1 MLNDF
6 QIGVVVPAL
15 NEEDS
20 IVSII
25 NELCEV
31 FEKKKFSYKILVV
44 DDGST
49 DNTSKLLNN
58 LKKEN
63 LIIHRNEEPQ
73 GIGAAYKLGMKKLNS
88 NFITWIPSDGE
99 ISPQVYEKLP
109 NELDEKNLYLFYPS
123 SGKENR
129 SFLRRYISRT
139 YIELLNFLFR
149 NKIKYYNANTVISR
163 QLLSKIQ
170 LNSNG
175 FTISAEVVI
184 KGMILA
190 DSYTQIPFTLH
201 KRNAGEAK
209 AISLKNLIDVFLCI
223 IQLYFRYFKYNFNK
237 TGAYENTIKWK

>member
-73 GIGAAYKLGMKKLNS
+73 GIGCLLYTS
-88 NFITWIPSDGE
+88 PS
-99 ISPQVYEKLP
+99 P
-109 NELDEKNLYLFYPS
+109 
-123 SGKENR
+123 R
-129 SFLRRYISRT
+129 
-139 YIELLNFLFR
+139 
-149 NKIKYYNANTVISR
+149 
-163 QLLSKIQ
+163 
-170 LNSNG
+170 
-175 FTISAEVVI
+175 
-184 KGMILA
+184 
-190 DSYTQIPFTLH
+190 
-201 KRNAGEAK
+201 
-209 AISLKNLIDVFLCI
+209 DV
-223 IQLYFRYFKYNFNK
+223 
-237 TGAYENTIKWK
+237 